1 MEMNKKQLLRLRMP
15 FLTVGA
21 KKPVTPIACQTIKK
35 RPVETFWR
43 HRSIAELSKNA
54 KCLKSRRGE
63 VTERLKVH
71 DWKSCVPLIRVPG
84 VRIPPSPPLG
94 EARIP

>member
-1 MEMNKKQLLRLRMP
+1 
-15 FLTVGA
+15 
-21 KKPVTPIACQTIKK
+21 
-35 RPVETFWR
+35 
-43 HRSIAELSKNA
+43 
-54 KCLKSRRGE
+54 

-94 EARIP
+94 EAQSANRSSVLVTQYPLKSWDVDC

>member
-1 MEMNKKQLLRLRMP
+1 LIDRL
-15 FLTVGA
+15 T
-21 KKPVTPIACQTIKK
+21 
-35 RPVETFWR
+35 
-43 HRSIAELSKNA
+43 
-54 KCLKSRRGE
+54 GE

-94 EARIP
+94 EARIR